1 MDKAKMLLAILLGAM
16 SVFAITACNTMEGA
30 GRDIERAGQEIEE
43 AAE

>member
-1 MDKAKMLLAILLGAM
+1 MNKAKMLLAILLSTV

>member
-1 MDKAKMLLAILLGAM
+1 MKAKTLLALLLAVM
-16 SVFAITACNTMEGA
+16 STFAITACNTLEGA